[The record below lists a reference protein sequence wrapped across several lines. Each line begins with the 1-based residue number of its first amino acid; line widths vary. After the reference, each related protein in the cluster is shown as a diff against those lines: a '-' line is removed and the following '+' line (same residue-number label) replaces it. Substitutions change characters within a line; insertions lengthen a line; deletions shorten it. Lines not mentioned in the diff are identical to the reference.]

1 MREQGAEHKKANTAD
16 FFQLL
21 VFFEQK
27 GGKDKEGKCF
37 EFILGMKRGTRKK

>member
-21 VFFEQK
+21 VFFEQGE
-27 GGKDKEGKCF
+27 GGK
-37 EFILGMKRGTRKK
+37 IRRVSVLSSY